1 MKSNMKIYM
10 YLFVLL
16 LFTVGTLEA
25 TSLRDTT
32 YGSVRVSEVTSIYDG
47 DTFRV
52 NIDGY
57 PALIGSRMGIRVN
70 GIDTPEMRG
79 KCQQEKALARAAK
92 QFTVAQLRAAKTI
105 ELRNMKRGKYFRVVA
120 DVYVD
125 GKDLGKMLIDR
136 GLAVVYDGGHKA
148 KDWCIKK

>member
-1 MKSNMKIYM
+1 MKFNMKM
-10 YLFVLL
+10 YKYLLVLL

-32 YGSVRVSEVTSIYDG
+32 YGSVVVSEVTSIYDG

-52 NIDGY
+52 NLEGY

-79 KCQQEKALARAAK
+79 KCKKEKTLARTAK
-92 QFTVAQLRAAKTI
+92 QFTVAHLRAAKKI
-105 ELRNMKRGKYFRVVA
+105 ELRNMKRGKYFRIVA

-125 GKDLGKMLIDR
+125 GKNLGQMLIDQ
-136 GLAVVYDGGHKA
+136 GFAVVYDGGHKA
-148 KDWCIKK
+148 KDWCQ